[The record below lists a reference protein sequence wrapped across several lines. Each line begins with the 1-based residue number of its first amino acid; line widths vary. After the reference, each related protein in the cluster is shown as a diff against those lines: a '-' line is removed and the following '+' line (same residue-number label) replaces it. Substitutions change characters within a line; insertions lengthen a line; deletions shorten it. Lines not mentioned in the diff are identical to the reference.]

1 MNGTTSSLSTD
12 RRVVEARLGYRL
24 ASALSAQTLSH
35 DVGERLRVAREQAL
49 ARAREVRRAAPAAAT
64 ARASV
69 LSVSSSGEAT
79 LGGFV
84 PWWQRAASVLPLI
97 VLVSGLVAID
107 RFTMREQAIS
117 AADIDAQI
125 LSDDL
130 PPAAYSDP
138 GFAEFLRSGPEK

>member
-1 MNGTTSSLSTD
+1 MNRTTTSLRTD
-12 RRVVEARLGYRL
+12 SRVVEARLGLRL
-24 ASALSAQTLSH
+24 ASALSGQTLGH

-49 ARAREVRRAAPAAAT
+49 AHARQVRRTAPVAAGG
-64 ARASV
+64 SV
-69 LSVSSSGEAT
+69 VAVSVRGAVV

-97 VLVSGLVAID
+97 VLVAGLVAID
-107 RFTMREQAIS
+107 QYALREQVVT

-138 GFAEFLRSGPEK
+138 GFAEFLRNGPEQ

>member
-1 MNGTTSSLSTD
+1 MNTTTTSHRTD
-12 RRVVEARLGYRL
+12 SRVVEARLGVRL
-24 ASALSAQTLSH
+24 ASVLSAPALPH
-35 DVGERLRVAREQAL
+35 DVSERLRVAREQAL
-49 ARAREVRRAAPAAAT
+49 ARAREVRRAAPAGAGSPLVAI
-64 ARASV
+64 
-69 LSVSSSGEAT
+69 SGNGAGL

-97 VLVSGLVAID
+97 VLVAGLVAID
-107 RFTMREQAIS
+107 QYALREQVMI

-138 GFAEFLRSGPEK
+138 GFAEFLRNGPEQ

>member
-1 MNGTTSSLSTD
+1 MNS
-12 RRVVEARLGYRL
+12 RVVEARLGNRL
-24 ASALSAQTLSH
+24 ASALSAQALSH

-49 ARAREVRRAAPAAAT
+49 ARARDVRRAAPAAAAARGAAIVSISASGT
-64 ARASV
+64 AV
-69 LSVSSSGEAT
+69 LGH
-79 LGGFV
+79 FV

-97 VLVSGLVAID
+97 VLVAGLVAID
-107 RFTMREQAIS
+107 QFSAREQVLN

-138 GFAEFLRSGPEK
+138 GFAEFLHNGPEQ